1 MSPERYQQVKQ
12 LFQSALELEPEKRAA
27 FLAEACAR
35 DDDLRAEVESL
46 LASHEGAENFIEM
59 PALAEMPTLPLEE
72 VADSMV
78 GQRIGPYKLIREI
91 GHGGMGKVYLAVRAD
106 EEFQKRVAIKLVKR
120 GMETDFILRR
130 FRNERQI
137 LASLDH
143 PNIARLLDGGTTEDG
158 LPYFVMEYIEG
169 QPLVEY
175 CDQRKLSTTER
186 LKLFRTICS
195 AVHYAHQNLV
205 IHRDLKPSNI
215 LVTAEGVVKLL
226 DFGIAKI
233 LNPDLSAAT
242 IAPTAT
248 AMRLMTPEYASPEQ
262 VRGLAVTTASDVY
275 SLGVVLYELLTGHR
289 PYRVTSSAL
298 HEITRIICE
307 EEPKKPSTAISCI
320 EVVLGPDGTV
330 QKQLTPE
337 EVSKNREGQP
347 EKLRR
352 RLQGDLD
359 NIVLM
364 AMRKEPQRRYSS
376 VEQFSEDIRR
386 HLEGLPVIARK
397 DTFGYRA
404 GKFVKRHKAGVAAA
418 VLFFITLLIG
428 IVATAWQAS
437 VANRERARAERRF
450 NDVRKLANS
459 FLFEFHEAIERLPGS
474 TPARALVVRRAL
486 EYLDSLAQE
495 ASSDLSLQR
504 ELATAYE
511 RVGDIQGNPYL
522 ANLGETAGALESYRK
537 ALAIRQSLAATEP
550 AKVEIKRELAGSYD
564 RIGDMLQ
571 LTHHLA
577 EALAHYRQALQLRQ
591 ELALQ
596 QPDNLSIQ
604 RELAGSYELI
614 GDVLV
619 KNGDGSGALENFRQF
634 FRIAQSLA
642 AREPT
647 SLHRRYLALS
657 YGKLSTGLAMIG
669 EWAAAIERARQSLE
683 MLRQLAES
691 EPNNAR
697 AQRELASG
705 YNRLGDLLWSIKDLP
720 KALENYREALK
731 LSERL
736 SSTDPL
742 NQQYRHDLA
751 RSYSN
756 VGYVLAQLGDE
767 TAAVKDYREALQVL
781 EALSEAD
788 PNNASVQRDLA
799 ACYAYFGDVYSFL
812 ASKASLPTSKQI
824 EHWQAARSWYQR
836 SLKLTLQIRDRGLL
850 RSSDAGEADRLTSLI
865 DKCDQ
870 TLMKLKGSP
879 QRMKG

>member
-46 LASHEGAENFIEM
+46 LASHKGAESFIEM
-59 PALAEMPTLPLEE
+59 PALAGAPTLPAEE
-72 VADSMV
+72 ITDPMV
-78 GQRIGPYKLIREI
+78 GRRIGSYRLIREL
-91 GHGGMGKVYLAVRAD
+91 GHGGMGAVYLAVRAD
-106 EEFQKRVAIKLVKR
+106 EQFQKRVAIKLVKR
-120 GMETDFILRR
+120 GLDTDLQR

-158 LPYFVMEYIEG
+158 LPYFVMEYVEG

-175 CDQRKLSTTER
+175 CDQRKLSTAER
-186 LKLFRTICS
+186 LKLFRTVCS

-205 IHRDLKPSNI
+205 VHRDLKPSNI

-289 PYRVTSSAL
+289 PYRVTSRAL

-307 EEPKKPSTAISCI
+307 EEPEKPSTAISRV
-320 EVVLGPDGTV
+320 EAVLGPDGTI

-337 EVSKNREGQP
+337 EVSKNREEQP

-364 AMRKEPQRRYSS
+364 AMRKEPQRRYGS

-386 HLEGLPVIARK
+386 HLEGLPVIARR
-397 DTFGYRA
+397 DTFSYRA
-404 GKFVKRHKAGVAAA
+404 GKFVKRHKTGVAAA
-418 VLFFITLLIG
+418 MLLVITLLAG
-428 IVATAWQAS
+428 MVATAWQAR
-437 VANRERARAERRF
+437 VAKTERARAERRF

-459 FLFEFHEAIERLPGS
+459 FLFEFHQAIENLPGS

-495 ASSDLSLQR
+495 AGSDPSLQH

-511 RVGDIQGNPYL
+511 KIGDIQGNPYS
-522 ANLGETAGALESYRK
+522 ANLGDTVGALESYRK
-537 ALAIRQSLAATEP
+537 ALAIRQALAAAEP
-550 AKVEIKRELAGSYD
+550 ASLETKRELSGSYD

-591 ELALQ
+591 ELALL
-596 QPDNLSIQ
+596 QPHNLSIQ
-604 RELAGSYELI
+604 RELSGSYELI

-619 KNGDGSGALENFRQF
+619 KMGDGSGALENFRQC
-634 FRIAQSLA
+634 FRIAESLA

-647 SLHRRYLALS
+647 SLHRRHLALS
-657 YGKLSTGLAMIG
+657 YGKLSTGLAMMG
-669 EWAAAIERARQSLE
+669 EEWTAAIERARQSLE
-683 MLRQLAES
+683 MLRQLAEL

-697 AQRELASG
+697 AQRELAFG
-705 YNRLGDLLWSIKDLP
+705 YNKVGDLLWSIKDLP
-720 KALENYREALK
+720 QALENYREALK
-731 LSERL
+731 LLERL
-736 SSTDPL
+736 ASTDPR

-767 TAAVKDYREALQVL
+767 TAAVRDHREAVRIL
-781 EALSEAD
+781 EELSDAD
-788 PNNASVQRDLA
+788 PNNTSLQRNLA
-799 ACYAYFGDVYSFL
+799 ACYAYFGDIYSFL
-812 ASKASLPTSKQI
+812 ASKANLPAGKQV

-836 SLKLTLQIRDRGLL
+836 SLKLTLQMRDRNLL
-850 RSSDAGEADRLTSLI
+850 ISSDVGEPDRLTSLI

-870 TLMKLKGSP
+870 ALMKLKGSP
-879 QRMKG
+879 QRVPR